1 MHRKALAW
9 GAAVTLAA
17 GVAVAAVV
25 AGPGLP
31 GLGGKKA
38 DKPEVTLEFRAGE
51 VVRPRRT
58 VMPLELSF
66 SGPLV
71 APQTAVVR
79 SKATGTLLTLAVA
92 EGSRVRAGQVLGTL
106 DLAELDSRLG
116 ERAAMLE
123 SARARLA
130 QAEHDHAANE
140 ALAAQGFISA
150 NALQASRTALDAAQ
164 AQWRAAQA
172 QVDTVRV
179 TRRDAALLAPIDGV
193 VAKRHALP
201 GEKLSAEQPVATLVD
216 LATLELAGA
225 VGTHEVAR
233 LAPGMPVQVSVEG
246 LDAPRAATLAR
257 IAPAAEPGTRSIGVA
272 AVLPNPDERLRAG
285 QYATARVVLDDP
297 VQRLTLPVSAISGAP
312 GQEGVWVIDG
322 GVLVRR
328 AVVLGRRDPAAGR
341 VEVLQGV
348 ADGDVVLGARFDHL
362 RDGAK
367 AVVVEEPGVSA
378 ASTPGSR
385 ATAN

>member
-31 GLGGKKA
+31 ALGGKKP
-38 DKPEVTLEFRAGE
+38 DKPEVTLEFRASE
-51 VVRPRRT
+51 VVRPRRAA
-58 VMPLELSF
+58 MPLELSF

-79 SKATGTLLTLAVA
+79 SKAPGTLLALAVA

-106 DLAELDSRLG
+106 DLAELDGRLG

-123 SARARLA
+123 SARAQLA
-130 QAEHDHAANE
+130 QAERNHAANE
-140 ALAAQGFISA
+140 ALAAQGFISP
-150 NALQASRTALDAAQ
+150 NALQGSRTALDAAQ

-172 QVDTVRV
+172 QVDTVRAS
-179 TRRDAALLAPIDGV
+179 RRDAALLAPIDGI

-201 GEKLSAEQPVATLVD
+201 GEKLAAEQPVVTLVD

-225 VGTHEVAR
+225 VGTHEVSR
-233 LAPGMPVQVSVEG
+233 LAPGMPVQVRVEG
-246 LDAPRAATLAR
+246 IDAPRAATLAR
-257 IAPAAEPGTRSIGVA
+257 IAPAAEPGTRSIGVV
-272 AVLPNPDERLRAG
+272 AVLPNADERLRAG
-285 QYATARVVLDDP
+285 QYATATVVLDDP
-297 VQRLTLPVSAISGAP
+297 VPRLTLPASAIAGGA
-312 GQEGVWVIDG
+312 GQEGAWVLEG

-328 AVVLGRRDPAAGR
+328 AVVLGRRDAAAGR

-348 ADGDVVLGARFDHL
+348 ADGDVVLGARFDGL

-367 AVVVEEPGVSA
+367 ALVVDERAASA
-378 ASTPGSR
+378 ASAPGTGK
-385 ATAN
+385 TAN